1 MTLASRVLPDV
12 PYATL
17 RDYLDAGGGQGLEA
31 ARALDPEV
39 IIAEVEASGL
49 RGRGGAGFPTG
60 TKWRTVVTNRAPILP
75 TTVVVNAAEGEP
87 GTFKDRAILRANPYA
102 VVEGALIAAAAVGA
116 DSVVVASKASDPA
129 DLSRLRAAVE
139 EMCAAGLADGLT
151 VDVIGGPDEYLFGEE
166 TGLLEVVDGRPP
178 LPRIAPPYRRG
189 VIEVV
194 EHDDDVDSGSGLSGH
209 VEMAGPSGE
218 TGAPP
223 ALVDNVETLANV
235 PAIVERGADWFRSL
249 GTDRSPGTIVCTVT
263 GAVRRPGVAEIALGT
278 TVRDALDEVAGGP
291 RRRGGDGTDGGDGA
305 VPIGIK
311 AVLNGVSAAPLPAD
325 LLDTPLTYEDMA
337 AAGSG
342 LGTASLIVLPEGT
355 DMTAVAAGVA
365 RFLAVE
371 SCGQCTPCKQD
382 GLVLADALERLCQ
395 NKGGVDDLDL
405 IASALNSVA
414 DGARCNLASQQ
425 QVVVGAIMGR
435 YGDEFAARLVPGREP
450 VAPLFVSEIRELDG
464 GEVALDERRR
474 AKQPDW
480 TYAAHWTGA
489 TPVDLVTDHREHS

>member
-1 MTLASRVLPDV
+1 MTLVSRVLPDV

-17 RDYLDAGGGQGLEA
+17 RDYLDAGGGRGLEA
-31 ARALDPEV
+31 ARRLEPDV

-60 TKWRTVVTNRAPILP
+60 TKWRTVAGYRAPFLP
-75 TTVVVNAAEGEP
+75 STVVVNAAEGEP

-116 DSVVVASKASDPA
+116 DSVVVAAKSSSPPDM
-129 DLSRLRAAVE
+129 DRLRTAVE
-139 EMCAAGLADGLT
+139 EMCAAGLAGDLT

-166 TGLLEVVDGRPP
+166 TALLEVVAGRPP

-194 EHDDDVDSGSGLSGH
+194 EHDDDVDSGSGLAGH
-209 VEMAGPSGE
+209 VEMAGPSGDTE
-218 TGAPP
+218 APP

-235 PAIVERGADWFRSL
+235 PAIVARGADWFRSV
-249 GTDRSPGTIVCTVT
+249 GTEGSPGTIVCTVT
-263 GAVRRPGVAEIALGT
+263 GAVRRPGVAEVALGT
-278 TVRDALDEVAGGP
+278 TVRDVLDEVAGGIT
-291 RRRGGDGTDGGDGA
+291 RRGG
-305 VPIGIK
+305 VK

-325 LLDTPLTYEDMA
+325 LLDTPLTYEEIA

-342 LGTASLIVLPEGT
+342 LGTASLIVVPEGT

-395 NKGGVDDLDL
+395 NKGSVDDLDL
-405 IASALNSVA
+405 VASALNSVA
-414 DGARCNLASQQ
+414 EGARCNLAIQQ
-425 QVVVGAIMGR
+425 QVVVGSIMRR
-435 YGDEFAARLVPGREP
+435 YGDEFAARLAPGSEP
-450 VAPLFVSEIRELDG
+450 VVPLFVSEVREMDD
-464 GEVALDERRR
+464 GEVTLDEGRR

-480 TYAAHWTGA
+480 TFDAHWTGA
-489 TPVDLVTDHREHS
+489 TPVDLTADHRDHP